1 MVMAVAKRPFASTPA
16 SAVTSRFMAAWQKS
30 VSYTHLF
37 EHPAAVFVFVKDVA
51 VVELVDDGP
60 ELGFAVAAKG
70 AEILHAQGVQ
80 IAVARFDDGDGL
92 VAGHHAV
99 ADVAGGV
106 IGGGGVAEFG
116 VFEPGVHKRCV

>member
-1 MVMAVAKRPFASTPA
+1 MGGGGKPGGTIKCRPGKKAGAGMGQALFVFFPDG
-16 SAVTSRFMAAWQKS
+16 
-30 VSYTHLF
+30 LF

-60 ELGFAVAAKG
+60 ELGFAVAAEG

-92 VAGHHAV
+92 VAGHLPHLSLHGV
-99 ADVAGGV
+99 KAGKLTGLLS
-106 IGGGGVAEFG
+106 AM
-116 VFEPGVHKRCV
+116 P